1 MGYFKLT
8 EPARINRYP
17 FDYHS
22 HFSGILAVRGEHGRR
37 SLAGLLAEA
46 DHHSDQAKGELAL
59 FGMALDFMADPEA
72 NPFARLLGKAV
83 SARVGYER
91 AECAAENVYV
101 AAVLLGARGYLP
113 MDVLATPAY
122 ERELFAAVRKEV
134 IDPAL
139 RASGEVD
146 RELLA
151 TVRYFNG
158 KIYSAN
164 KYTPFDDCYKM
175 RGSFVK
181 LFCDGDP
188 ARYQGWNTDQKKRYH
203 DWIDATFEYLAQE
216 GITHT
221 QTAATEDEMR
231 VLAERA
237 AIHNRENAAACK
249 LLVHTPHQYMPD
261 GALRDYLERKVL
273 PLLTGDD
280 CADVVGLDLLG
291 AENKVG
297 NYPELME
304 FLHDH
309 RAELQRRF
317 GPGEGRRSSRMVVHV
332 HCGEGSGFGSDNR
345 SMIGYLLHESGY
357 PGERFFVALANYV
370 LAGARAADARHGDTP
385 RGTRGTNVP
394 YGLFDELFRNNS
406 LTWDG
411 RTLRRF
417 DVSSER
423 SRASAAFNA
432 KRNVMALSEAF
443 DARPQGGRDGDW
455 YRLLAEGD
463 TPYAFRLGHAYYYR
477 NYVAARYPQ
486 LAFDTN
492 LGSNAITGAS
502 GLFGSI
508 EGYRINR
515 GFRHLDG
522 YIDTNVLEA
531 AGNAVAYMASEALT
545 PAQVRLFVDL
555 SEQERSLDAVLADA
569 RGEIE
574 AQLKVV
580 LGPIYVEQFY
590 YDKYCA
596 LALKLSSRDVAGS
609 AALRYQ
615 VLARVLTLF
624 GNWRS
629 YLLGADGQGAEHTDI
644 RLEFLR
650 MCLLLAYGLLPTG
663 HKEVGVDLLDEL
675 QGLLLEIGGRY
686 WKTTIDPGATF
697 VVTPSDVRLESFDG
711 FKAPDSVAAVR
722 RSAVRS

>member
-8 EPARINRYP
+8 APARINHYP

-22 HFSGILAVRGEHGRR
+22 HFSGILAVHGGNGRS

-46 DHHSDQAKGELAL
+46 DYGGNQAKGELAL
-59 FGMALDFMADPEA
+59 FGMALDFMRDPDA
-72 NPFARLLGKAV
+72 NPFARLL
-83 SARVGYER
+83 ARTAAQRVQYER
-91 AECAAENVYV
+91 AECAAENIYA
-101 AAVLLGARGYLP
+101 AAVLLGARDFLP
-113 MDVLATPAY
+113 RDIVAAPAH
-122 ERELFAAVRKEV
+122 EPELFAAVREKV

-139 RASGEVD
+139 RAAGEAD
-146 RELLA
+146 RDLLA
-151 TVRYFNG
+151 TARYFNG
-158 KIYSAN
+158 KVYSAN

-175 RGSFVK
+175 RSSFVK
-181 LFCDGDP
+181 QFCGGDP
-188 ARYQGWNTDQKKRYH
+188 ARSRDWNGTQLQRYH
-203 DWIDATFEYLAQE
+203 AWIDATFDYLAQE
-216 GITHT
+216 GVTHA

-231 VLAERA
+231 VLAGRA
-237 AIHNRENAAACK
+237 AAYNRDNGTAYK

-261 GALRDYLERKVL
+261 GRLRAYLDGKVL
-273 PLLTGDD
+273 PLLTDEG
-280 CADVVGLDLLG
+280 CVDVVGLDLLG

-297 NYPELME
+297 NYRELME
-304 FLHDH
+304 FLRD
-309 RAELQRRF
+309 RRGELQRRF
-317 GPGEGRRSSRMVVHV
+317 GPGEGRRASRMVVHV

-345 SMIGYLLHESGY
+345 SMIGYLLHEMGC
-357 PGERFFVALANYV
+357 PGEGFFAGLADYV
-370 LAGARAADARHGDTP
+370 LTCARAAGARRADTP
-385 RGTRGTNVP
+385 RGTRGTHVP

-406 LTWDG
+406 LTWAG
-411 RTLRRF
+411 RMLRRF
-417 DVSSER
+417 DISSER
-423 SRASAAFNA
+423 SREAAAFNA
-432 KRNVMALSEAF
+432 KRNVMALCETF
-443 DARPQGGRDGDW
+443 DARPERDGDDW
-455 YRLLAEGD
+455 YWLLAEGD

-555 SEQERSLDAVLADA
+555 SALEQPMETVLEGA

-574 AQLKVV
+574 KQLQAA
-580 LGPIYVEQFY
+580 LGPIYAEHFY
-590 YDKYCA
+590 YRKYRA
-596 LALKLSSRDVAGS
+596 IVLKLAARDVGDS

-615 VLARVLTLF
+615 ILARVLTLF
-624 GNWRS
+624 CNWRS

-686 WKTTIDPGATF
+686 WKTTIDPRVAF
-697 VVTPSDVRLESFDG
+697 PILPSGVRLESFDG
-711 FKAPDSVAAVR
+711 FKAPGSVATVR
-722 RSAVRS
+722 TAAAHD